1 MMGPPITQPA
11 APPAAG
17 RPPRPWPPAA
27 LARRRPFVTFF
38 LLALL
43 SNASGSV
50 FNIVYN
56 HHLIVKAYLN
66 AAQQD
71 AWPVLV
77 LAYNLAAY
85 PLGLWVLLAILR
97 PLSGCLSC
105 LRAGRPIAP
114 ARLERCR
121 RLLVNLPAI
130 QVGVNFLCWAPGA
143 VVFPLALCGLGGWG
157 NAWPIWQHFA
167 VSFLVAALLTTVQT
181 FFLLEWFLMQ
191 VVYADFFKDDRP
203 ADVRGAWR
211 ISLRWRLVLYWTA
224 TAVVP
229 LLALLAVALN
239 FTQGRLGDFALLR
252 QLSLGVAG
260 VSVASSALIA
270 WLVGS
275 QLVGWVGAHTAA
287 TERVTE
293 GDYGVRI
300 AGRRPDELGRLT
312 DRFNDMCAALERAQV
327 EREVFGEV
335 VGPDARDEMLDSR
348 GLGGEVREVTVLF
361 ADIRGFTHR
370 SAGEAPEQAVDLL
383 NRFLTH
389 AVAAVQG
396 QNGHVNKFLGDG
408 ILALFGAPRKQ
419 ADHADRA
426 VRAAL
431 ELLTRL
437 SPPPGTCST
446 GWPGS
451 TTS

>member
-1 MMGPPITQPA
+1 
-11 APPAAG
+11 
-17 RPPRPWPPAA
+17 
-27 LARRRPFVTFF
+27 
-38 LLALL
+38 
-43 SNASGSV
+43 
-50 FNIVYN
+50 
-56 HHLIVKAYLN
+56 
-66 AAQQD
+66 
-71 AWPVLV
+71 
-77 LAYNLAAY
+77 
-85 PLGLWVLLAILR
+85 
-97 PLSGCLSC
+97 
-105 LRAGRPIAP
+105 
-114 ARLERCR
+114 
-121 RLLVNLPAI
+121 
-130 QVGVNFLCWAPGA
+130 
-143 VVFPLALCGLGGWG
+143 
-157 NAWPIWQHFA
+157 
-167 VSFLVAALLTTVQT
+167 
-181 FFLLEWFLMQ
+181 
-191 VVYADFFKDDRP
+191 
-203 ADVRGAWR
+203 
-211 ISLRWRLVLYWTA
+211 
-224 TAVVP
+224 
-229 LLALLAVALN
+229 AVALN

-437 SPPPGTCST
+437 ERLNQELVAGSQLPLRVGIGIHTGPALVGSIGAALSGSDGKKRFRREYTAIGETVNLGQRLEQLTKTCGGPVLLSEQTRDRLNGGLPLTCLGPQRFPGYEGTLVVYRVEAQGAAPT
-446 GWPGS
+446 GD
-451 TTS
+451 